1 MTFIS
6 KKQKAYADKVEQM
19 KLYSLSEAV
28 SILKGIDSAT
38 FDESIEVAL
47 NLGVD
52 PKYNDQVVRGS
63 VALPHGT
70 GKTVRVA
77 VIAKADAAD
86 EAQKAGA
93 DVVGAEDLVEKIQ
106 KGFLD
111 FDKLVA
117 TPDCMPLVGRIG
129 KILGPKGLMPNPKVG
144 TVTPKPGNAV
154 KALKAGMIEFK
165 VEKNGIVHAGVG
177 RKSFEAAQI
186 EENIKALVDAI
197 KSAKPTGV
205 KGTYM
210 QRMAI
215 SSTMGPGV
223 KIDLNT
229 VN

>member
-6 KKQKAYADKVEQM
+6 KKQKAYADKVEKM

-28 SILKGIDSAT
+28 NLLKGIDAAK
-38 FDESIEVAL
+38 FDESVEVAL

-93 DVVGAEDLVEKIQ
+93 DIVGAEDLVEKIQ
-106 KGFLD
+106 KGFLE

-144 TVTPKPGNAV
+144 TVTPKPANAV
-154 KALKAGMIEFK
+154 KALKAGMIEIK

-177 RKSFEAAQI
+177 RKSFDAAKL

-197 KSAKPTGV
+197 KSAKPSGV

-215 SSTMGPGV
+215 SSTMGPGIKV
-223 KIDLNT
+223 DLST
-229 VN
+229 IS